1 MARHRVP
8 MLRLSSFSFSSRAA
22 SSVPPVVAPARS
34 MMPQET
40 PMMTPPYRQARMGS
54 IGLKVCT
61 AARPSIIREL
71 TAVA

>member
-1 MARHRVP
+1 

-22 SSVPPVVAPARS
+22 SSVPPVVAPSRS